1 MKALIWTWFTG
12 SWKCFQKNHLRQ
24 RFKETV
30 RPDMFV
36 PATQLFP
43 FALLLPHRSE
53 LSYLKYIKTRCQ
65 LHTDGIRTKMLWCYD
80 QNSADL
86 RLRSFTTYSCMFFP
100 QLVLHHVRSFS
111 DYYDQFIEVHAK
123 RLFVL
128 WMLSLLLH
136 LAQKIYHEEHGCYDM
151 LWPLPST
158 HNVENSQAMAMT
170 SKLYA
175 SKWHWNRNDTT
186 AESPSAVTLLLP
198 CPSRSSRPSRL
209 SPSPW
214 DSSCPLCPSWSS
226 QSHAATF
233 WHFCVQQGFIHFLY
247 MFLIVS
253 YCLILFHI
261 VSFCF
266 QVKLQIGRND
276 QNQNISKQSLWQRRL
291 QKRCPGSPPQ
301 EAVVPSQAFGKAG
314 RCEKNSI
321 IIVAYVSISIMY
333 IIYIYLY
340 LYLYLY
346 LIYIYISILFEMYR
360 WECTGVESSGHLP
373 AALIKQVAQFKM

>member
-136 LAQKIYHEEHGCYDM
+136 LAQKIYHEEHAMTCYDM
-151 LWPLPST
+151 LW
-158 HNVENSQAMAMT
+158 HAMT
-170 SKLYA
+170 CYDML
-175 SKWHWNRNDTT
+175 WHAMTCYDMLWHAMTCYDPCQAQCGNMWKTLKPWPWHGNIRNRNDTT
-186 AESPSAVTLLLP
+186 AESPSAVTLLCCRVLLVLLVHLVFLRLLGILRVL
-198 CPSRSSRPSRL
+198 CVLLGVLRATQSRSDILIFLCTARL
-209 SPSPW
+209 HS
-214 DSSCPLCPSWSS
+214 L
-226 QSHAATF
+226 
-233 WHFCVQQGFIHFLY
+233 VVY
-247 MFLIVS
+247 VIVS

-266 QVKLQIGRND
+266 QVKLQIGRNN

-291 QKRCPGSPPQ
+291 QKRCPGS
-301 EAVVPSQAFGKAG
+301 SL
-314 RCEKNSI
+314 
-321 IIVAYVSISIMY
+321 VSSTGGGSSKSG
-333 IIYIYLY
+333 L
-340 LYLYLY
+340 
-346 LIYIYISILFEMYR
+346 
-360 WECTGVESSGHLP
+360 WESWSVWKKKS
-373 AALIKQVAQFKM
+373 A

>member
-136 LAQKIYHEEHGCYDM
+136 LAQKIYHEEHAMTCYDM
-151 LWPLPST
+151 LWHAMTLAK
-158 HNVENSQAMAMT
+158 HNVEICGKLSSHGHDMEIFEIEMT
-170 SKLYA
+170 
-175 SKWHWNRNDTT
+175 RP
-186 AESPSAVTLLLP
+186 PSLPVPWPCCVAV
-198 CPSRSSRPSRL
+198 SFSFFSSI
-209 SPSPW
+209 
-214 DSSCPLCPSWSS
+214 SSFSVSLGFFVSFLEFSEPR
-226 QSHAATF
+226 SHAATF
-233 WHFCVQQGFIHFLY
+233 WHFCVQQGFIHLLY
-247 MFLIVS
+247 MLSFLIVS
-253 YCLILFHI
+253 YCFILF
-261 VSFCF
+261 
-266 QVKLQIGRND
+266 
-276 QNQNISKQSLWQRRL
+276 
-291 QKRCPGSPPQ
+291 
-301 EAVVPSQAFGKAG
+301 PS
-314 RCEKNSI
+314 
-321 IIVAYVSISIMY
+321 
-333 IIYIYLY
+333 
-340 LYLYLY
+340 
-346 LIYIYISILFEMYR
+346 
-360 WECTGVESSGHLP
+360 
-373 AALIKQVAQFKM
+373 

>member
-80 QNSADL
+80 QNSTDL

-151 LWPLPST
+151 LWHAMTLAK
-158 HNVENSQAMAMT
+158 HSQCGKLSSHGHDIEIICIEMT
-170 SKLYA
+170 SK
-175 SKWHWNRNDTT
+175 SKWHRNRNDTT

-314 RCEKNSI
+314 RCEKKQHNHCCI
-321 IIVAYVSISIMY
+321 CKHIYNVYY
-333 IIYIYLY
+333 IYIF
-340 LYLYLY
+340 
-346 LIYIYISILFEMYR
+346 IYIYIYI
-360 WECTGVESSGHLP
+360 
-373 AALIKQVAQFKM
+373 

>member
-175 SKWHWNRNDTT
+175 SKWHRNRNDIEIEMTRP
-186 AESPSAVTLLLP
+186 PSLPVPWPCCCRVLLVLLVHLVFL
-198 CPSRSSRPSRL
+198 RL
-209 SPSPW
+209 LGILRV
-214 DSSCPLCPSWSS
+214 LCVLLGVLR
-226 QSHAATF
+226 ATQR
-233 WHFCVQQGFIHFLY
+233 HFDISVYSKASFTFCICFLS
-247 MFLIVS
+247 FLIVS
-253 YCLILFHI
+253 YCFILFHS
-261 VSFCF
+261 VS
-266 QVKLQIGRND
+266 KL
-276 QNQNISKQSLWQRRL
+276 S
-291 QKRCPGSPPQ
+291 
-301 EAVVPSQAFGKAG
+301 
-314 RCEKNSI
+314 
-321 IIVAYVSISIMY
+321 
-333 IIYIYLY
+333 
-340 LYLYLY
+340 
-346 LIYIYISILFEMYR
+346 YR
-360 WECTGVESSGHLP
+360 
-373 AALIKQVAQFKM
+373 